1 MIHENEKFFK
11 YYNQEWNDS
20 QYNQAKEWLKKR
32 NIGFDFEK
40 NKSKLDRMKK
50 DKLKQLY
57 IASVCTKNYGDIS
70 LANKVKIKEEIDLFT
85 YSSPCFLKGTLI
97 LTNKGLVPIELIK
110 KEDYVLT
117 HTNTYKKVITPM
129 INYTNHIYEF
139 NCMAS
144 PILYV
149 TEEHPFY
156 VRERYRVWDNVKR
169 AYVRKFKEPSWVKVK
184 NLTKDYYVGTP
195 INNIEK
201 HIEWEGVYIKNSY
214 GHNPILKNEISNHIK
229 KEEFW
234 WLVGRFIGDGWV
246 DNWDKETG
254 GIKICS
260 ANTKTKSIIDVK
272 NCLDSL
278 NINYSEENCKTVV
291 KFNIHKQEYKQFFK
305 QFGNGAENK
314 FIPQDVLNLPKNLL
328 KSLLDGYWSADGF
341 VDSKDNKFK
350 ATSVSKKLVLTLA
363 QAIHKVYN
371 RPTSVYRA
379 IRPPKH
385 IIENRIINQKDTYTV
400 IFSKNKR
407 KQDKAFYEDGFI
419 WSPIKSIIKKD
430 YSGHVYNFEVEEDN
444 SYVAENVI
452 VHNCQSFSIAG
463 KQEGLQG
470 VSGLLLECE
479 KFIELNKPKFLLLE
493 NVKNL
498 VSKKFI
504 KDFENWLKILDKL
517 GYNSY
522 YKILNAKDFNVP
534 QNRERVFCL
543 SVRKDID
550 KGYEFP
556 IGNGINKCIQDVLD
570 DNIDNKYYLK
580 QEIID
585 KFVVRPIGDNIIG
598 TTAPEKTIGQR
609 DIVYKPDG
617 IMGTLTATDY
627 KQPKQIIVLGDI
639 DKKGWF
645 DVEKRVYDKNGLS
658 PTLTTNS
665 SSSPKIITLGNIM
678 PSGHSAGRVVDINGI
693 SPTVMENHGLAIT
706 VGENINNNFT
716 IRRLT
721 PRECWKLMDFDKD
734 AFDKVKDYI
743 SDSQLYKQAGNS
755 IVVAC
760 LEHIFQNLKNQYNL

>member
-1 MIHENEKFFK
+1 MEIDCDAVISSALIHENNKFFK
-11 YYNQEWNDS
+11 YYNQEWDNE
-20 QYNQAKEWLKKR
+20 QYELAKEWLKKR

-40 NKSKLDRMKK
+40 GKSKLDRMKK

-97 LTNKGLVPIELIK
+97 STNKGLVPIESIK

-129 INYTNHIYEF
+129 INYTNSIYEF

-156 VRERYRVWDNVKR
+156 VREKYRMWDNVKR
-169 AYVRKFKEPSWVKVK
+169 VYVRKFKEPSWVKVK

-246 DNWDKETG
+246 DNWNKETG

-272 NCLDSL
+272 NCLDFL

-371 RPTSVYRA
+371 RPTSVYKT

-385 IIENRIINQKDTYTV
+385 IIENRIVNQKDTYTV

-430 YSGHVYNFEVEEDN
+430 YSGYVYNFEVEEDN

-463 KQEGLQG
+463 KQAGLNG
-470 VSGLLLECE
+470 TSGLLLECE
-479 KFIELNKPKFLLLE
+479 KFIEINKPKFLLLE

-498 VSKKFI
+498 VGRKFI
-504 KDFENWLKILDKL
+504 NDFKNWLKILDTL

-522 YKILNAKDFNVP
+522 YEILNAKDFNVP

-543 SVRKDID
+543 SIRKDID
-550 KGYEFP
+550 KGFKFP
-556 IGNGINKCIQDVLD
+556 KGIITKKCINDILEDKVEE
-570 DNIDNKYYLK
+570 KYYLNK
-580 QEIID
+580 DIVNRFI
-585 KFVVRPIGDNIIG
+585 FRPVGNNIIG
-598 TTAPEKTIGQR
+598 TTAPETRSVGQR
-609 DIVYKPDG
+609 DIVYNPKG
-617 IMGTLTATDY
+617 IMGTLLYTDY

-645 DVEKRVYDKNGLS
+645 DLEKRVYDKNGLS
-658 PTLTTNS
+658 PTLTTNL
-665 SSSPKIITLGNIM
+665 SPKIVSCKEDLK
-678 PSGHSAGRVVDINGI
+678 
-693 SPTVMENHGLAIT
+693 
-706 VGENINNNFT
+706 
-716 IRRLT
+716 IRKLT
-721 PRECWKLMDFDKD
+721 PKECWRLMGFDDSDYNKV
-734 AFDKVKDYI
+734 DKYM
-743 SDSQLYKQAGNS
+743 SDTQKYKQSGNS
-755 IVVAC
+755 IVVNC
-760 LEHIFQNLKNQYNL
+760 LVAIFQELKIQYNL